1 MATVNEPL
9 ESPEQAPT
17 APETSLD
24 TSGLSGAPWPLWLRI
39 VFRFVFCYWVLYNL
53 PFPLNLSAGIGGG
66 LFPGAGYL
74 IEGYT
79 WVWHKFVPWVG
90 AHILHLSRPITYFPT
105 GSGDT
110 TSDWVRLL
118 CIVVLAAIATA
129 VWTLLDKKHK
139 QYRALHEGLR
149 IYVRYALAFTLFGY
163 GFAKWFH
170 GQFGPPGLNRLA
182 EPYGDFS
189 PMGVLWASIGA
200 SFPYMWFTGLVEVSG
215 GFLLLFRRTMTLGAL
230 VSLAAMLEV
239 ALLNYCYDVP
249 VKLFSTN
256 LLLMGVFL
264 LVPDVRRLLD
274 VFLLNRTA
282 APANIA
288 FPWKGRRWMRPTRI
302 VVKTLVIL
310 MALYGSTFGIIF
322 AMSKYR
328 GMMKHSPLYGIY
340 NVEATVLPNANA
352 ALPAGE
358 GNEWKTVVFD
368 YTRGISVFKLDD
380 SHWSYPVKFDEAKK
394 QFIVFAGFDNSED
407 RHPGSHKKPVP
418 IGTFT
423 YSRPDAEHLVLQGTL
438 NNQPADLRLR
448 KVDASK
454 FILPNRGFHWVSE
467 LPFNR

>member
-1 MATVNEPL
+1 MATINEPL
-9 ESPEQAPT
+9 EPPEQT
-17 APETSLD
+17 TTTPETSLN
-24 TSGLSGAPWPLWLRI
+24 TSGFSGAPWPLWLRI

-74 IEGYT
+74 ISGYT
-79 WVWHKFVPWVG
+79 WMVHKFVPWVG

-110 TSDWVRLL
+110 TSDYVQLL
-118 CIVVLAAIATA
+118 CVVVFAIIATV
-129 VWTLLDKKHK
+129 VWTLLDKRSK
-139 QYRALHEGLR
+139 QYRTLHEGLR

-170 GQFGPPGLNRLA
+170 GQFGPTSLTRMA

-189 PMGVLWASIGA
+189 PMGVLWAFMGA

-215 GFLLLFRRTMTLGAL
+215 GFLLLFRRTVTLGVL
-230 VSLAAMLEV
+230 VSLAAMLDV
-239 ALLNYCYDVP
+239 ALLNYFYDVP

-264 LVPDVRRLLD
+264 LVPDVRRLIN

-322 AMSKYR
+322 AMNKYR

-340 NVEATVLPNANA
+340 NVVASSQSPAVSNEALQ
-352 ALPAGE
+352 
-358 GNEWKTVVFD
+358 WKTLVFE
-368 YTRGISVFKLDD
+368 YPQGMAVFTADD
-380 SHWSYPVKFDEAKK
+380 SAWRYGVKIDTAKK
-394 QFIVFAGFDNSED
+394 QISIMAGFNMAEENGHRNHIQKKKSE
-407 RHPGSHKKPVP
+407 PV
-418 IGTFT
+418 GVLT
-423 YSRPDAEHLVLQGTL
+423 YSVPDVNHLVLQGTL
-438 NNQPADLRLR
+438 EGQPVHMTLY

-454 FILPNRGFHWVSE
+454 FVLKTRSYHWVSE
-467 LPFNR
+467 YPFNR